1 MLPYLLLLA
10 FVAGLGLLLCER
22 NPSRE
27 KDAFFLCLV
36 SVILVLFS
44 AARAETVGIDY
55 GVYRDYFDQ
64 VRAGGWAFLAGPEN
78 PYRVEFGFSLLNYL
92 VSLVSG
98 DAHVFMAAAAALM
111 VGMAAVV
118 LYRDCAIP
126 WLGMFVFIS
135 FNFFGNTLSFI
146 RQSLAIGIFL
156 FAIRYL
162 QSRRPLPY
170 LLIVLLASSFHKSM
184 LLLIPVYFL
193 AQIPVSWKSVG
204 GYTAAAALVLF
215 FSWPLF
221 TFVTQFVY
229 QGYASEKGLY
239 FMNGRSW
246 QTALIPVLTLFAAL
260 VMKKPLLARK
270 PGNVVLVNFSL
281 YAGLLFVMTCKH
293 FLFQRVANIF
303 FISAVLLLP
312 ELVQAVRVET
322 PGSMEAARFKVSGDK
337 EARRERLRRYRLDR
351 SRFLRRE
358 AYYHYALGAVLCF
371 GALYYVWFL
380 LQNRINLIPYLTF
393 F

>member
-1 MLPYLLLLA
+1 MLPYLLLLS
-10 FVAGLGLLLCER
+10 FVAGLGLFLCEQ
-22 NPSRE
+22 NSSRE

-36 SVILVLFS
+36 SVVLIVFS

-55 GVYRDYFDQ
+55 GVYRDYFEQ
-64 VRAGGWAFLAGPEN
+64 ARAGGWTFLTGPEN
-78 PYRVEFGFSLLNYL
+78 PYRAEFGFSLLNYL

-98 DAHVFMAAAAALM
+98 DAHVFMAVAAALM
-111 VGMAAVV
+111 VGMAAAV
-118 LYRDCAIP
+118 LYRDCAVP

-135 FNFFGNTLSFI
+135 FNFFGNSLSFI

-162 QSRRPLPY
+162 QNRRPVPY
-170 LLIVLLASSFHKSM
+170 LLIVLLASSFHSSM
-184 LLLIPVYFL
+184 LLLIPICFL
-193 AQIPVSWKSVG
+193 AQIPVNWKSVSV
-204 GYTAAAALVLF
+204 YTAATALVLL

-221 TFVTQFVY
+221 HFITQFVY
-229 QGYASEKGLY
+229 QGYASEAGLY
-239 FMNGRSW
+239 FMNRRSW

-260 VMKKPLLARK
+260 IMKKPLLSHR
-270 PGNVVLVNFSL
+270 PENVVLINLTL
-281 YAGLLFVMTCKH
+281 YAGLLFLMTCKH

-322 PGSMEAARFKVSGDK
+322 PDLMAAARFKTSGNGEERK
-337 EARRERLRRYRLDR
+337 ERLRRYRLDR

-358 AYYHYALGAVLCF
+358 AYYHYALEAVLCF
-371 GALYYVWFL
+371 GLLYYIWFL

>member
-1 MLPYLLLLA
+1 MLPYLLILI

-22 NPSRE
+22 KPSRE

-55 GVYRDYFDQ
+55 GVYRDYFEQ
-64 VRAGGWAFLAGPEN
+64 VRDGGWAFLTGPEN
-78 PYRVEFGFSLLNYL
+78 RYRVEFGFSLLNYL
-92 VSLVSG
+92 ISLMTG
-98 DAHVFMAAAAALM
+98 DVHVFMAVAAALM

-118 LYRDCAIP
+118 LYRDCSMP
-126 WLGMFVFIS
+126 WLGMFVFVS

-162 QSRRPLPY
+162 QNRRPLPY
-170 LLIVLLASSFHKSM
+170 LLIVLLASSFHSSM

-193 AQIPVSWKSVG
+193 AQIPVNWKSVG
-204 GYTAAAALVLF
+204 VYTAGTGLVLF

-229 QGYASEKGLY
+229 QGYASEEGLY

-260 VMKKPLLARK
+260 IMKKPLLVRR

-281 YAGLLFVMTCKH
+281 YAGLLFVMTSKH

-303 FISAVLLLP
+303 FISAILLLP

-371 GALYYVWFL
+371 GALYCVWFL